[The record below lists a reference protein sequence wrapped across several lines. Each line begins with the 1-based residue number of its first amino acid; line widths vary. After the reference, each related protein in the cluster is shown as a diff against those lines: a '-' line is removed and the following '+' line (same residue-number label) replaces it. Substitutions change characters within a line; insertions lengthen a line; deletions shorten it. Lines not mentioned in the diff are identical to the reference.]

1 MSASKTSLST
11 RLLRSLRAVR
21 FLFTALWRLHK
32 IDPDN
37 PVQRG
42 RVINAIG
49 ALGLQMLNVK
59 LEFDHQETP
68 AGGPPEPDNG
78 RGMLIVA
85 NHVSW
90 LDIFILA
97 TLYPCSF
104 IGMKEIKR
112 WPIIGTVARNAGT
125 VFIDRKNRK
134 DIDPINAA
142 IAASLEKGQSVMFF
156 PVARTSDGN
165 GVLPFKAALF
175 QSAINADAPI
185 QPVALR
191 YYDENGQ
198 RTTQPTF
205 DDVNLLQSFWRIISM
220 PEIRVKVD
228 RAHRIFPQNYLQ
240 ADRFVLKDMAEQV
253 ISEKVYA
260 DSPLPRPTAVKQ

>member
-1 MSASKTSLST
+1 MSATKTSLST

-37 PVQRG
+37 PAQRG
-42 RVINAIG
+42 HVINAIG

-156 PVARTSDGN
+156 PKR
-165 GVLPFKAALF
+165 
-175 QSAINADAPI
+175 APATATACCLSK
-185 QPVALR
+185 PR
-191 YYDENGQ
+191 YSN
-198 RTTQPTF
+198 PP
-205 DDVNLLQSFWRIISM
+205 SM
-220 PEIRVKVD
+220 PMRPSN
-228 RAHRIFPQNYLQ
+228 RWRC
-240 ADRFVLKDMAEQV
+240 V
-253 ISEKVYA
+253 IMMKTASVPP
-260 DSPLPRPTAVKQ
+260 SLPLMM

>member
-1 MSASKTSLST
+1 MSATKTSLST

-21 FLFTALWRLHK
+21 FLFTSLWRLHK

-37 PVQRG
+37 PAQRG

-142 IAASLEKGQSVMFF
+142 IAASLEKGQS
-156 PVARTSDGN
+156 

-228 RAHRIFPQNYLQ
+228 RAHRIFPQNYPQ

-260 DSPLPRPTAVKQ
+260 DSPLPRPTAVEQ